1 MKAPTKYQD
10 DLVREFEKE
19 VTRLGVTESSEP
31 AEVLAKRAA
40 LGVAAEGIWED
51 AIGPMLTTQYVS
63 EILGVSRQALS
74 QKAHDGRI
82 LRLRDERDQIRY
94 PAWQFDT
101 VTKRV
106 FDAVPR
112 VCSIFHEANV
122 DPWMVVSFFTTG
134 QPELDG
140 QPPCKRLRENNT
152 FEIEVAAKRTCETL
166 AH

>member
-31 AEVLAKRAA
+31 AKVLAKRAA

-51 AIGPMLTTQYVS
+51 AIGPLLTTRDVGQL
-63 EILGVSRQALS
+63 LGVSRQALS
-74 QKAHDGRI
+74 QKANEGQI
-82 LRLRDERDQIRY
+82 LRLRDERNQIRY
-94 PAWQFDT
+94 PAWQFNT
-101 VTKRV
+101 VTQRV

-112 VCSIFHEANV
+112 VCSIFQEADV
-122 DPWMVVSFFTTG
+122 DPWMAASFFTTG

-140 QPPCKRLRENNT
+140 QPPFKLLRENNT
-152 FEIEVAAKRTCETL
+152 FEIEDAARRTCETL
-166 AH
+166 AR